1 VEGCVPLVPRNYGVG
16 WGGVGWAW
24 LCHATLRLRR
34 RPNLWVWGVF
44 CTRSGGSLRGESSSN
59 SLSGWGVRRGEAA
72 TYTPPV
78 HEVRWFVAHC
88 NEQYVRTPPERLLF
102 FCCYA
107 AKKHPTPNCFGGCH
121 LHNPGCKQSLFERYW
136 GDTSQ
141 NAGAGVG
148 GGHGRHP
155 SHLQ

>member
-1 VEGCVPLVPRNYGVG
+1 MCTARAAKLWGRLGGGGLGVALPRNLAPAAQTQSLGVG
-16 WGGVGWAW
+16 CF
-24 LCHATLRLRR
+24 LYPFR
-34 RPNLWVWGVF
+34 
-44 CTRSGGSLRGESSSN
+44 GSLRGESSSN